1 MFTIPKRQPK
11 RLRIFLQGSLAAR
24 SGLQEVRV
32 RDISK
37 VGALI
42 EALSPPGVREKV
54 SLMWPGHLMEGV
66 VVWQKDSRCGIR
78 FESPLCSAVLDD
90 FSGQR
95 LRVGASRNY
104 RRDHIADDD
113 IQVEV
118 TPRTIRLR
126 VRGRTN

>member
-1 MFTIPKRQPK
+1 MITIPKRQPK
-11 RLRIFLQGSLAAR
+11 RVRIFLDASLAAS
-24 SGLQEVRV
+24 SGPQEVRL

-37 VGALI
+37 GGALI
-42 EALSPPGVREKV
+42 EAPSPLGVFEKV
-54 SLMWPGHLMEGV
+54 SLMCSGHRLEGV
-66 VVWQKDSRCGIR
+66 VVWQKDSLCGLR
-78 FESPLCSAVLDD
+78 FEHPISSKVLGD

-95 LRVGASRNY
+95 LKVGASRNY

-126 VRGRTN
+126 ARGRTD